1 MYVTSE
7 VANTVHVIDPTL
19 DEPKA
24 NIVVGSRPRR
34 FALTPDGKD
43 LWVTSELDASVSII
57 DTATNTVKEKITFAP
72 EGFRKEDI
80 TPVGLSMTK
89 DGKTAF
95 VTIGRANRVAVVDVA
110 SRKVETYIL
119 VGNRAWNAALNKDE
133 SLLFVANGLS
143 DDVSIINVPERKVI
157 KSVPV
162 GRVPY
167 MVVVDD

>member
-1 MYVTSE
+1 MARILSQSFQLKYKGVE
-7 VANTVHVIDPTL
+7 EFKTVLDIKSGTTNSGDSRSILSPRGSALIDP
-19 DEPKA
+19 
-24 NIVVGSRPRR
+24 
-34 FALTPDGKD
+34 
-43 LWVTSELDASVSII
+43 
-57 DTATNTVKEKITFAP
+57 ATNTVKQKISFAP

-80 TPVGLSMTK
+80 TPVGLVMTK

-119 VGNRAWNAALNKDE
+119 VGNRAWNAALNADE

-143 DDVSIINVPERKVI
+143 DDVSVIDVPNRKVL
-157 KSVPV
+157 KSIPV

>member
-1 MYVTSE
+1 M
-7 VANTVHVIDPTL
+7 HVVEPTAT
-19 DEPKA
+19 EPKA
-24 NIVVGSRPRR
+24 NIVVGNRPRR
-34 FALTPDGKD
+34 LALTPDGKE

-57 DTATNTVKEKITFAP
+57 DPVTNTVKEKISFAP

-80 TPVGLSMTK
+80 TPVGLVMTK
-89 DGKTAF
+89 NGKTAF
-95 VTIGRANRVAVVDVA
+95 VTIGRANRVAVVDVP

-119 VGNRAWNAALNKDE
+119 VGNRAWNAALNADE

-143 DDVSIINVPERKVI
+143 DDVSVIDVPNRKVL
-157 KSVPV
+157 KSIPV